1 MDKYWETNCAIRWI
15 EIYAMNSVIHVLN
28 NWVQVC
34 LFVGYYLSR
43 QIKLSIPDAVQALPH
58 IKSYEDLR
66 EG

>member
-1 MDKYWETNCAIRWI
+1 
-15 EIYAMNSVIHVLN
+15 MNSVIHALN

-34 LFVGYYLSR
+34 LFVGYYLRR

-58 IKSYEDLR
+58 IKPYEDLR